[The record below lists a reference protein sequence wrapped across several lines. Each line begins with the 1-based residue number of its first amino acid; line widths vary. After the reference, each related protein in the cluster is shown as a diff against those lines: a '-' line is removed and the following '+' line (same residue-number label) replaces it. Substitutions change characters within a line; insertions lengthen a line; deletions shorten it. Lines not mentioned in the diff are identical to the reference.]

1 MTFFRER
8 NDMKKFKKTC
18 MIVACLVCVTAM
30 SACGSNDG
38 SQNGASEPGTV
49 DMTAFQTDN
58 KADDKEF
65 TEQDIA
71 AMFDK
76 SMRSDDTE
84 YIDCAVMPD
93 KAYGRVGAALFRN
106 TKENTV
112 NIAFFDAD
120 GYAQQCGTYAE
131 LADAP
136 EFRYLGDGKV
146 TCRMQTESGD
156 IYNMTLTFSADGSD
170 IRFLMEDDLPK

>member
-1 MTFFRER
+1 
-8 NDMKKFKKTC
+8 MKNIKKTC
-18 MIVACLVCVTAM
+18 MMLLCFVCITGM
-30 SACGSNDG
+30 SACGSGQAPQESAPSSELNPVDTT
-38 SQNGASEPGTV
+38 AS
-49 DMTAFQTDN
+49 QTDN
-58 KADDKEF
+58 KADDKVF

-76 SMRSDDTE
+76 NMRSDDTE

-112 NIAFFDAD
+112 NAAFFDED
-120 GYAQQCGTYAE
+120 GYAQQCGIYAE

-136 EFRYLGDGKV
+136 EFKYLGDGKV
-146 TCRMQTESGD
+146 TCKMHTESGD
-156 IYNMTLTFSADGSD
+156 IYNMTIAFSADGSD
-170 IRFLMEDDLPK
+170 VRFLMEDDLPK

>member
-1 MTFFRER
+1 
-8 NDMKKFKKTC
+8 MKKMKKMKKAC
-18 MIVACLVCVTAM
+18 MIVACLVCITAM
-30 SACGSNDG
+30 SACGSSGG
-38 SQNGASEPGTV
+38 SQNGLSESDSVDTTAS
-49 DMTAFQTDN
+49 QTDN
-58 KADDKEF
+58 KSADKIF

-84 YIDCAVMPD
+84 YIDCAAMPD

-106 TKENTV
+106 INENTV

-120 GYAQQCGTYAE
+120 GYVQQCGTYAE

-146 TCRMQTESGD
+146 TCKMRTENGD
-156 IYNMTLTFSADGSD
+156 IYNMTLAFSGDGSD
-170 IRFLMEDDLPK
+170 IRFLVEDDLSK

>member
-1 MTFFRER
+1 
-8 NDMKKFKKTC
+8 MKKMKKMKKAC
-18 MIVACLVCVTAM
+18 MIVACLVCITAM
-30 SACGSNDG
+30 SACGSSGG
-38 SQNGASEPGTV
+38 SQNGASVQGSV
-49 DMTAFQTDN
+49 DTTASQTDN
-58 KADDKEF
+58 KSVDKIF

-93 KAYGRVGAALFRN
+93 KAYGRAGAALFRN
-106 TKENTV
+106 INENTV

-136 EFRYLGDGKV
+136 EFRYLGDGNV
-146 TCRMQTESGD
+146 TCKMRTESGD
-156 IYNMTLTFSADGSD
+156 IYSMTLTLSADGSG